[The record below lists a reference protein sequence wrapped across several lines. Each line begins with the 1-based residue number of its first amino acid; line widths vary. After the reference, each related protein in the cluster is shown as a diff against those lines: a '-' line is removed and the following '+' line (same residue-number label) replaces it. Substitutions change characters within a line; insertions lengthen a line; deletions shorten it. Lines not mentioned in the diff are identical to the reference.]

1 MDIFDVFQ
9 TKIRFIK
16 ALTYYGVLIL
26 PIPVL
31 LIEFKTNLNF
41 SKSILRKG
49 ILMLTIIG
57 LLFLNPRR
65 IIFNTSTW
73 KTQTVALV
81 NEKMTNHKVE
91 FQMKDIGAFGYAKRT
106 AEVIYFSKHFYI
118 VWAEKYDER
127 NFSEHPLKRVN
138 QDINEMG
145 LK

>member
-9 TKIRFIK
+9 TKIGFIK
-16 ALTYYGVLIL
+16 AFTYYGVLIL
-26 PIPVL
+26 PIPL
-31 LIEFKTNLNF
+31 LLMEFKTNRSL
-41 SKSILRKG
+41 SEPILRKG

-57 LLFLNPRR
+57 LLFLNPLK

-91 FQMKDIGAFGYAKRT
+91 FQMKDLGAFGYAKRT
-106 AEVIYFSKHFYI
+106 AEVIYFSEHFYI
-118 VWAEKYDER
+118 VWAEKYDDR
-127 NFSEHPLKRVN
+127 NFSGHKWKRVN
-138 QDINEMG
+138 EAINEMG